1 MNKDTALRIFEDKR
15 VRVVWN
21 EEEEKWYFS
30 VIDVISVLTNGSNSR
45 RYWSDLKRKLKS
57 KGSKLYE
64 KSYNICNLS
73 K

>member
-1 MNKDTALRIFEDKR
+1 MNKDTALKIFEDKR

-57 KGSKLYE
+57 EGSELYE
-64 KSYNICNLS
+64 IIVQYL
-73 K
+73 

>member
-57 KGSKLYE
+57 EGSELYE
-64 KSYNICNLS
+64 IIVQYL
-73 K
+73 